1 MKIPARYLRCY
12 SLLVAVLGIAVA
24 APDNVAAADRVRVGV
39 PSRSALWWPL
49 YVAQERNLYQAEGL
63 TVETIL
69 VQAGAARAVQIL
81 TAGDLDFVAAG
92 TISALTAYAKGSK
105 IVMVSGLI
113 EKSPFQMI
121 GLPEIQ
127 SVKDLKGKA
136 IASGALGG
144 PPHYVA
150 SVILRSSG
158 LNPKRD
164 VQQYNIAG
172 GNNRILALVQKQVQA
187 AILPPPF
194 SFRALEMGLKIIA
207 NPRDILPDD
216 QNDGITTTKE
226 HIDRNPEGVRKFVRA
241 IAAGVKF
248 IAANRE
254 ESIRIL
260 EKYTQDPKPVLE
272 KSYDYLL
279 PTFNERIN
287 EKGVEALAQYL
298 YESGAISDARVWK
311 GFLDLRFLP
320 ARP

>member
-1 MKIPARYLRCY
+1 MKIVTCCLRRCF
-12 SLLVAVLGIAVA
+12 LLIAALGIALA
-24 APDNVAAADRVRVGV
+24 APSNSRAADRVRVGV

-49 YVAQERNLYQAEGL
+49 YVAQERKLYQAEGL
-63 TVETIL
+63 LVETIL

-105 IVMVSGLI
+105 IAMVAGLI

-150 SVILRSSG
+150 SVILSSAG

-172 GNNRILALVQKQVQA
+172 GNNRILALMQKQVQA

-194 SFRALEMGLKIIA
+194 SFRALEMGLKLLA
-207 NPRDILPDD
+207 NPREILTDD

-226 HIDRNPEGVRKFVRA
+226 RIEKYPERVRKFVRA

-254 ESIRIL
+254 ESVRIL

-279 PTFNERIN
+279 PTMTERVN

-298 YESGAISDARVWK
+298 HDAGAINDASLWK

-320 ARP
+320 GRG